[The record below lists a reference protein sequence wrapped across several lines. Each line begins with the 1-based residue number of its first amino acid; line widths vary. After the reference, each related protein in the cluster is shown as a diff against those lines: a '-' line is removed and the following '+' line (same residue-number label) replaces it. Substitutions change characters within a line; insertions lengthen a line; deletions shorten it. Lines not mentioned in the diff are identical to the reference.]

1 MGGSLPDLKK
11 SLQSATGLGNL
22 TRPDQTRPGLAL
34 VESLKASLGK
44 EEVW

>member
-1 MGGSLPDLKK
+1 MLTMQIIDRSPEMEKK
-11 SLQSATGLGNL
+11 EW
-22 TRPDQTRPGLAL
+22 PDQTRPGLAL